1 MNIKKL
7 FKIFTLVLTFGLAVP
22 MLSNAAIVASPLSD
36 SAADMRILTVITN
49 RVAEIQNMDK
59 SQLTKADR
67 IALKK
72 ELREMKKTAESTN
85 KNNNGIYL
93 SIGAVIIIILLLI
106 LLL

>member
-7 FKIFTLVLTFGLAVP
+7 FKLFTLVLTFGLAVP
-22 MLSNAAIVASPLSD
+22 MLSNAAIVASSLSD

-72 ELREMKKTAESTN
+72 ELREMKKNCRKYKQE
-85 KNNNGIYL
+85 
-93 SIGAVIIIILLLI
+93 
-106 LLL
+106 